1 MSYCELCGSFVREG
15 DYGQSK
21 YICENMNCERAIHIG
36 LLKKEMNLLNPF

>member
-21 YICENMNCERAIHIG
+21 YICENMFWFSA
-36 LLKKEMNLLNPF
+36 F

>member
-21 YICENMNCERAIHIG
+21 YMENMNCERANPYWAS
-36 LLKKEMNLLNPF
+36 KKEMNLLNPF